1 MGPPSAD
8 NCGQVRETRALF
20 VLLSSCCPVFPTSS
34 FYYVSSKLFL
44 SYFSYRLHLPYFT
57 TSSFHPTFV
66 TSYFI
71 PTFQQA
77 VLVLLSNERFLS
89 YFPTSGFCPTFP
101 TDLLCPNERSAPV
114 SVCCCL
120 LSLLH
125 TPTYSRDP
133 CQTQRPRIFL
143 KLQGPQWTSVILH
156 DLHGPPRSSMILHG
170 PP

>member
-1 MGPPSAD
+1 MLAVGPPSAD

-89 YFPTSGFCPTFP
+89 YFPTSGFCPTFRQAVFVLLSQRIYYVP
-101 TDLLCPNERSAPV
+101 TNAQPLYQSVA
-114 SVCCCL
+114 VCCHCCTRL
-120 LSLLH
+120 
-125 TPTYSRDP
+125 PTAEIRVKPRD
-133 CQTQRPRIFL
+133 R
-143 KLQGPQWTSVILH
+143 G
-156 DLHGPPRSSMILHG
+156 SS
-170 PP
+170 